1 MLQSLDGVGDTSCVE
16 QPHGSAGSIPYQ
28 RVFAGKSPLSPPYS
42 CGVDFFGW
50 HSSKGWCQAPLSHLR
65 AAGEVQLSR
74 LAQTGHGPGLCVPLR
89 VP

>member
-42 CGVDFFGW
+42 CGVDF
-50 HSSKGWCQAPLSHLR
+50 L
-65 AAGEVQLSR
+65 AGTAVGAGAR
-74 LAQTGHGPGLCVPLR
+74 LL
-89 VP
+89 